1 MKTVYITESQIDK
14 IENTVS
20 KTGKWKGMLN
30 EENGTVRKKVMKIIA
45 NNCSEHFCKPYL
57 MLPLDEVPD
66 YIHDMCNP
74 FEEEQGSWIAVKN
87 NQHGMNRFID
97 FLVLNLKAQVGISHG
112 NGPEQYLPG
121 IARILCADL
130 GFYSFG
136 EHINGGGIIRF
147 SKLMKLIDKNPEFM
161 LDGEQLD
168 ADLNGMTYEEIMEKF
183 KDRINIYTH
192 NVKNSLRGSIPNG
205 DSEYTVVPINDTV
218 NERGIAEPDEAG
230 SELLERLDN
239 YVDWCVC
246 GYLGKWE
253 YAQYLS
259 NGGKLYIVMKNGY
272 ENIPKVQGENCPLDE
287 YGLSLIAVIVGA
299 DGLPDSVTTRWN
311 HEYGGENHSGLW
323 NAEQLQKLTGLNY
336 LSVFKPRNQR
346 QLQQMHLAES
356 VDGQSLEERSDTPS
370 AQDQVHNKVNAG
382 IMDAVTCGGMME
394 ETIDENSNDRKV
406 NKYISKKF
414 GLTDFQDIR
423 NKVMEIYEKIPY
435 SRVNGGQYLL
445 GVLRILFDENLPRED
460 YSILNK
466 ILYKIAHSN
475 YYEKEKAN
483 VLDSNFGGQSFDELK
498 KNLFVPDFN
507 VTDFSTSEKQIKVAN
522 GYTVTRID
530 SYDEMNA
537 VCDGEWCISYDDS
550 MWYDLIEDG
559 TVYLVENEQLIDKYD
574 REYEKN
580 PEYWQDLGYMT
591 DDEDEM
597 MDKGYI
603 NDQYHWTHKPGDWEF
618 PYDFYGMS
626 RFVVVV
632 YKDNFTCYSRWNMP
646 NDFDGDYLTKQ
657 QIEKL
662 LGVKFE
668 DVFKPTN
675 ANKYNGW
682 EYDKFGRR
690 VPFGSAVQEGAEP
703 ESDEYTVG
711 GEGGNNEYFHVTE
724 GKKTVYITESQRAAL
739 KMLLENEGTNI
750 KKARNYLKAKGY
762 DEKRRQETLNAIRND
777 IPNVRLAQ
785 CKFLLGVTRM
795 LLDGELGGSEMR
807 KLNITLKYIA
817 SDAHVNEYD
826 YNLNGESCQTLIE
839 RFSGVAKEDAN
850 NARAASDSRQL
861 TPNENYTI
869 VPIDNPKA
877 AAKYGKYTT
886 WCITHQANMYNS
898 YTNEGS
904 GRFYFCLANGFE
916 NVKAVKGA
924 NCPLDEYGL
933 SMIAVSVD
941 MDGSPNTITCRWN
954 HDNGGNDNVMTV
966 EELENVIGRNF
977 YKTFVPYSRE
987 ELRAKGFVP
996 FEDVPGILADVFKK
1010 CRPIPE
1016 DFAIA
1021 KRLLARYKIGYYTF
1035 YGDYYKCV
1043 LNERMNLV
1051 KDGKLI
1057 SKTWF
1062 GAIRHPANGCV
1073 EVTKV
1078 DGRSNI
1084 MDMNGNLR
1092 LDRWYDYLNGPT
1104 YGWYLVEADRKV
1116 NYVNK
1121 DNEFFFK
1128 NWYGYIGNKPDS
1140 DYFIVEVGAD
1150 EKGYARFTIINRD
1163 EQPLING
1170 YYNQIFDFNAGFA
1183 KVRLKDKDDPYNQR
1197 YNFIDKQGN
1206 LLSDTWFND
1215 CDNFSDDNPEYPV
1228 VVRLNGKMNYLQRNG
1243 KLLLDQWYDY
1253 TASFNDDF
1261 GLVALFEVGIGN
1273 KFNYVDIRGNFLS
1286 KIWFS
1291 YAPVRFK
1298 GNGVEVMFN
1307 NRDWAILYP
1316 DGTIKVLNEEG
1327 DDYITV
1333 DNPEE
1338 RFALRESK
1346 IGNFDFKKYF
1356 KPIADFMRKDGL
1368 NVYPYPK
1375 VKLDWSSQDG
1385 LFIKTGY
1392 YTPETKEIT
1401 IFCDDRHPKDILRT
1415 FCHEMIHHSQNLD
1428 GVDLNFSSKDDV
1440 KDNERLEEIES
1451 EAYLKGNVY
1460 FRKWTEYQNKSKDL
1474 LQENIENEKWNG
1486 DGEEMNFDYPEN
1498 VPKYLFHVSPIKN
1511 RESIKRLGLVPSV
1524 GEEYEEWWSYEGPNG
1539 EIDDNELPELVFMTS
1554 NPDTWVDRVGYG
1566 GYDLYR
1572 IDTDKLDKDDISY
1585 DPTPHLAE
1593 EGCYCYG
1600 QTVPPSAL
1608 KLVKTFSD
1616 DSGDNDVIY
1625 EETEPDGC
1633 LIFESYKGIN
1643 FGININIDET
1653 DWIRLILNHEK
1664 TIETRPMS
1672 VANTWRKHIGETIGL
1687 VRTTKSSKE
1696 PTGMLV
1702 GCATITDV
1710 VDYPD
1715 RKSFW
1720 ADRDKH
1726 LVNGQYDPPRCGL
1739 VLANVKEI
1747 KPWVKLKP
1755 MGQQQVRPIEALRE
1769 SVYDGMENIMEDVN
1783 PEDIDLSSFNIK
1795 TQLNPKFWKDGRLD
1809 SRIRMRLLDIADD
1822 FIEFLGVDWVKPD
1835 DVVITGSLANYN
1847 WNKNY
1852 SDIDLHVLI
1861 DYSKVDKRTDFV
1873 DNYFYSQ
1880 KKLWNE
1886 EHKDLKIFGFP
1897 IEVFVQ
1903 DTNAEHTS
1911 TGVYSLD
1918 KDKWI
1923 REPERSKL
1931 STAKVNKSLIKN
1943 KVADY
1948 IDKIEKL
1955 LTIYKEAEGD
1965 YEVRKVSEKAK
1976 ALFDKIKSERK
1987 GGLNG
1992 KDVEI
1997 TNGNIIFKSLR
2008 RLGYIEKITNL
2019 MSDTYD
2025 KLNSLP

>member
-1 MKTVYITESQIDK
+1 M
-14 IENTVS
+14 
-20 KTGKWKGMLN
+20 
-30 EENGTVRKKVMKIIA
+30 
-45 NNCSEHFCKPYL
+45 
-57 MLPLDEVPD
+57 
-66 YIHDMCNP
+66 
-74 FEEEQGSWIAVKN
+74 
-87 NQHGMNRFID
+87 
-97 FLVLNLKAQVGISHG
+97 
-112 NGPEQYLPG
+112 
-121 IARILCADL
+121 
-130 GFYSFG
+130 
-136 EHINGGGIIRF
+136 
-147 SKLMKLIDKNPEFM
+147 
-161 LDGEQLD
+161 
-168 ADLNGMTYEEIMEKF
+168 
-183 KDRINIYTH
+183 
-192 NVKNSLRGSIPNG
+192 
-205 DSEYTVVPINDTV
+205 
-218 NERGIAEPDEAG
+218 
-230 SELLERLDN
+230 
-239 YVDWCVC
+239 
-246 GYLGKWE
+246 
-253 YAQYLS
+253 
-259 NGGKLYIVMKNGY
+259 
-272 ENIPKVQGENCPLDE
+272 
-287 YGLSLIAVIVGA
+287 
-299 DGLPDSVTTRWN
+299 
-311 HEYGGENHSGLW
+311 
-323 NAEQLQKLTGLNY
+323 
-336 LSVFKPRNQR
+336 
-346 QLQQMHLAES
+346 
-356 VDGQSLEERSDTPS
+356 
-370 AQDQVHNKVNAG
+370 
-382 IMDAVTCGGMME
+382 
-394 ETIDENSNDRKV
+394 
-406 NKYISKKF
+406 
-414 GLTDFQDIR
+414 
-423 NKVMEIYEKIPY
+423 
-435 SRVNGGQYLL
+435 
-445 GVLRILFDENLPRED
+445 
-460 YSILNK
+460 
-466 ILYKIAHSN
+466 
-475 YYEKEKAN
+475 
-483 VLDSNFGGQSFDELK
+483 
-498 KNLFVPDFN
+498 
-507 VTDFSTSEKQIKVAN
+507 
-522 GYTVTRID
+522 
-530 SYDEMNA
+530 
-537 VCDGEWCISYDDS
+537 
-550 MWYDLIEDG
+550 
-559 TVYLVENEQLIDKYD
+559 
-574 REYEKN
+574 
-580 PEYWQDLGYMT
+580 
-591 DDEDEM
+591 
-597 MDKGYI
+597 
-603 NDQYHWTHKPGDWEF
+603 
-618 PYDFYGMS
+618 
-626 RFVVVV
+626 
-632 YKDNFTCYSRWNMP
+632 
-646 NDFDGDYLTKQ
+646 
-657 QIEKL
+657 
-662 LGVKFE
+662 
-668 DVFKPTN
+668 
-675 ANKYNGW
+675 
-682 EYDKFGRR
+682 
-690 VPFGSAVQEGAEP
+690 
-703 ESDEYTVG
+703 
-711 GEGGNNEYFHVTE
+711 
-724 GKKTVYITESQRAAL
+724 
-739 KMLLENEGTNI
+739 
-750 KKARNYLKAKGY
+750 
-762 DEKRRQETLNAIRND
+762 
-777 IPNVRLAQ
+777 
-785 CKFLLGVTRM
+785 
-795 LLDGELGGSEMR
+795 
-807 KLNITLKYIA
+807 
-817 SDAHVNEYD
+817 
-826 YNLNGESCQTLIE
+826 
-839 RFSGVAKEDAN
+839 
-850 NARAASDSRQL
+850 
-861 TPNENYTI
+861 
-869 VPIDNPKA
+869 
-877 AAKYGKYTT
+877 
-886 WCITHQANMYNS
+886 
-898 YTNEGS
+898 
-904 GRFYFCLANGFE
+904 
-916 NVKAVKGA
+916 
-924 NCPLDEYGL
+924 
-933 SMIAVSVD
+933 
-941 MDGSPNTITCRWN
+941 
-954 HDNGGNDNVMTV
+954 
-966 EELENVIGRNF
+966 
-977 YKTFVPYSRE
+977 
-987 ELRAKGFVP
+987 
-996 FEDVPGILADVFKK
+996 
-1010 CRPIPE
+1010 
-1016 DFAIA
+1016 
-1021 KRLLARYKIGYYTF
+1021 
-1035 YGDYYKCV
+1035 
-1043 LNERMNLV
+1043 
-1051 KDGKLI
+1051 
-1057 SKTWF
+1057 
-1062 GAIRHPANGCV
+1062 
-1073 EVTKV
+1073 
-1078 DGRSNI
+1078 
-1084 MDMNGNLR
+1084 
-1092 LDRWYDYLNGPT
+1092 
-1104 YGWYLVEADRKV
+1104 
-1116 NYVNK
+1116 
-1121 DNEFFFK
+1121 
-1128 NWYGYIGNKPDS
+1128 
-1140 DYFIVEVGAD
+1140 
-1150 EKGYARFTIINRD
+1150 
-1163 EQPLING
+1163 
-1170 YYNQIFDFNAGFA
+1170 
-1183 KVRLKDKDDPYNQR
+1183 
-1197 YNFIDKQGN
+1197 
-1206 LLSDTWFND
+1206 
-1215 CDNFSDDNPEYPV
+1215 
-1228 VVRLNGKMNYLQRNG
+1228 
-1243 KLLLDQWYDY
+1243 
-1253 TASFNDDF
+1253 
-1261 GLVALFEVGIGN
+1261 
-1273 KFNYVDIRGNFLS
+1273 
-1286 KIWFS
+1286 
-1291 YAPVRFK
+1291 
-1298 GNGVEVMFN
+1298 
-1307 NRDWAILYP
+1307 
-1316 DGTIKVLNEEG
+1316 
-1327 DDYITV
+1327 
-1333 DNPEE
+1333 
-1338 RFALRESK
+1338 RESK

-1460 FRKWTEYQNKSKDL
+1460 FRKWTEYQNKNKDL

-1566 GYDLYR
+1566 GYDLYQ
-1572 IDTDKLDKDDISY
+1572 IDTDKLDKNDISY

-1633 LIFESYKGIN
+1633 LILESYKGIN

-1687 VRTTKSSKE
+1687 VRTTKNSKE

-1702 GCATITDV
+1702 GSATITNV

-1726 LVNGQYDPPRCGL
+1726 MVNGQYDPPRCGL
-1739 VLANVKEI
+1739 VLDNVKEI
-1747 KPWVKLKP
+1747 KPWVRLKP